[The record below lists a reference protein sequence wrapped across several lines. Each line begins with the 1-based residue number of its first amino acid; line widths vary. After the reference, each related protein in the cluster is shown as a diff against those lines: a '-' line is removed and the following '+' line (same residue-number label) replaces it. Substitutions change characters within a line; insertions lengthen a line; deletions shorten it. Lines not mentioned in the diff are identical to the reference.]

1 MLEQLERNATLLRSS
16 SPYNRD
22 KYPPMLAIPDSIS
35 DGGRIALVA
44 VEARQ
49 VKELYEAIIES
60 RAELSPWMEWV
71 HPEYSIAETEQ
82 WVTHCRKAWETDS
95 SFGFTIVEHHT
106 SQILGGCSITMDRP
120 LHRNGSIGYW
130 IRTSRT
136 KQGFASEAATLLAQF
151 GFAQLG
157 LIRIEIFVAAGNIAS
172 QRVAAKVGA
181 LREGLLRNRLLIRGQ
196 PRDAY
201 VFSLVR

>member
-1 MLEQLERNATLLRSS
+1 
-16 SPYNRD
+16 
-22 KYPPMLAIPDSIS
+22 MLAVPESIS
-35 DGGRIALVA
+35 DGGRIALVPVA
-44 VEARQ
+44 ARQ
-49 VKELYEAIIES
+49 TKGLYEAIVES

-71 HPEYSIAETEQ
+71 HPGYSIAETEQ

-95 SFGFTIVEHHT
+95 SFGFTIVEHQT
-106 SQILGGCSITMDRP
+106 GQILGGCSISIDRP
-120 LHRNGSIGYW
+120 AYRNGSIGYW

-136 KQGFASEAATLLAQF
+136 KQGFASEAAALLAQF

-172 QRVAAKVGA
+172 QRVAEKVGA

-201 VFSLVR
+201 VFSLVP

>member
-1 MLEQLERNATLLRSS
+1 
-16 SPYNRD
+16 
-22 KYPPMLAIPDSIS
+22 MLAIPDSIS

-44 VEARQ
+44 VEAGQ
-49 VKELYEAIIES
+49 AKELYEAIVES

-82 WVTHCRKAWETDS
+82 WVVRCRKAWEADS

-172 QRVAAKVGA
+172 QRVAEKVGA

>member
-1 MLEQLERNATLLRSS
+1 
-16 SPYNRD
+16 
-22 KYPPMLAIPDSIS
+22 MLAIPDSIS
-35 DGGRIALVA
+35 DGGRIALVP
-44 VEARQ
+44 VEARLT
-49 VKELYEAIIES
+49 KGLYDAIVES
-60 RAELSPWMEWV
+60 RAELSPWMEWM
-71 HPEYSIAETEQ
+71 HPDYSMAETEQ
-82 WVTHCRKAWETDS
+82 WVTHCLKAWETDS
-95 SFGFTIVEHHT
+95 SFGFTVVEHET

-120 LHRNGSIGYW
+120 AHRNGSLGYW

-172 QRVAAKVGA
+172 QCVAEKVGA
-181 LREGLLRNRLLIRGQ
+181 LREGLLRNRLLIRGE

-201 VFSLVR
+201 VFSLIR

>member
-1 MLEQLERNATLLRSS
+1 MINTQ
-16 SPYNRD
+16 
-22 KYPPMLAIPDSIS
+22 MLAVPDSIS

-60 RAELSPWMEWV
+60 RAELSPWMEWM
-71 HPEYSIAETEQ
+71 HLDYSMAETEQ
-82 WVTHCRKAWETDS
+82 WVMHCRKAWETDS
-95 SFGFTIVEHHT
+95 FFGFTIVERHT
-106 SQILGGCSITMDRP
+106 SQILGGCSIAMDRP
-120 LHRNGSIGYW
+120 AQRHGSLGYW

-136 KQGFASEAATLLAQF
+136 KQGFASEAAALLAQF

-157 LIRIEIFVAAGNIAS
+157 LIRIEIFVAAGNTAS
-172 QRVAAKVGA
+172 QRVAKKVGA
-181 LREGLLRNRLLIRGQ
+181 LREGLLRNRLLIRGE

-201 VFSLVR
+201 VFSLIR